1 MTIESLSL
9 SGVLLIHPDVFVDA
23 RGKFFESFSHRQ
35 FEEAGLPTNFVQDN
49 QSVSEKG
56 TFRGLHLQAPPFGQG
71 KLVRVTHGVAIDVV
85 VDVRKASPTFGKH
98 LLVKLSAQNDDML
111 WVPEGFAHGFLALRK
126 DTVFQY
132 KCTGYYNKEAEVG
145 LLYTD
150 SALDIELPVEPTNVS
165 EKDLTLPTLAKF
177 VSPY

>member
-1 MTIESLSL
+1 MTIEPLAL
-9 SGVLLIHPDVFVDA
+9 SGILLIHPDVFVDA
-23 RGKFFESFSHRQ
+23 RGKFFESFSLRQ
-35 FEEAGLPTNFVQDN
+35 FEEEGLPTNFVQDN

-56 TFRGLHLQAPPFGQG
+56 AFRGLHLQAPPFGQG

-98 LLVKLSAQNDDML
+98 LLVKLTAQNDDML

-126 DTVFQY
+126 NTVFQY
-132 KCTGYYNKEAEVG
+132 KCTGYYHKEAEMG
-145 LLYTD
+145 LLFND
-150 SALDIELPVEPTNVS
+150 PQLDIQLPVEPINIS
-165 EKDLTLPTLAKF
+165 QKDLELPPLAKF